1 MDFLEF
7 DELSINEQH
16 VMPRP
21 HSHDYYELYFL
32 IDGEREFFIENKMF
46 IVPKNTLVV
55 VPPFC
60 IHKTEGGPYRRININ
75 VSPNLLSKSQNE
87 FLLNATKNIAVK
99 INDEYRDLIVR
110 LLSEG
115 AKIQS
120 VNIKSKREYL
130 LSLAKTILLFLSV
143 QESVSL
149 SLASSAYSMKAV
161 SPEVLKIIY
170 YINTHY
176 SQPITLKILCD
187 VFFMSKV
194 SLCKKFKEVMNC
206 SIMEYVMRIR
216 LNKAKVLLRDTDKSI
231 EEVAFEC
238 GFSSANYFG
247 LTFKKEIGLS
257 PLNYKKTR

>member
-1 MDFLEF
+1 MEFLEF
-7 DELSINEQH
+7 DEVSTATQYT
-16 VMPRP
+16 MSQP

-32 IDGEREFFIENKMF
+32 LDGEREFFIENKMF

-60 IHKTEGGPYRRININ
+60 AHKTEGGPYHRININ
-75 VSPNLLSKSQNE
+75 ISPNLLNDAQNE
-87 FLLNATKNIAVK
+87 FLIKSADNIAVK
-99 INDEYRDLIVR
+99 INNEYKDLIVK

-120 VNIKSKREYL
+120 INIKSKKEYL
-130 LSLAKTILLFLSV
+130 LSLAKSIILFISL

-149 SLASSAYSMKAV
+149 SLASSAYSMKSV

-176 SQPITLKILCD
+176 NQSICLKDLCNA
-187 VFFMSKV
+187 FFMSKV
-194 SLCKKFKEVMNC
+194 SLCKKFKDVMNC

-216 LNKAKVLLRDTDKSI
+216 LNKAKELLRNTNKNI

-247 LTFKKEIGLS
+247 LIFKKEIGLS

>member
-7 DELSINEQH
+7 DEIAVNEQH

-32 IDGEREFFIENKMF
+32 LDGEREFFIENKMF

-75 VSPNLLSKSQNE
+75 ISPNLLDKTQNE
-87 FLLNATKNIAVK
+87 FLQSATESIAVK
-99 INDEYRDLIVR
+99 INDEYRGLITR

-115 AKIQS
+115 SKIQS
-120 VNIKSKREYL
+120 VNIKSKKDYL

-149 SLASSAYSMKAV
+149 SLASSSYSMKTV

-176 SQPITLKILCD
+176 NQQITLKKLCEI
-187 VFFMSKV
+187 FFMSKV
-194 SLCKKFKEVMNC
+194 SLCKKFKDVMNC

-216 LNKAKVLLRDTDKSI
+216 LNKAKVMLRDTTKSI

>member
-1 MDFLEF
+1 M
-7 DELSINEQH
+7 S
-16 VMPRP
+16 
-21 HSHDYYELYFL
+21 
-32 IDGEREFFIENKMF
+32 
-46 IVPKNTLVV
+46 
-55 VPPFC
+55 PPFC

-75 VSPNLLSKSQNE
+75 VSPNLLTKSQNE

>member
-7 DELSINEQH
+7 DEISATTKCT
-16 VMPRP
+16 MPQP

-32 IDGEREFFIENKMF
+32 LDGKREFFIENKMF

-55 VPPFC
+55 VPPFHV
-60 IHKTEGGPYRRININ
+60 HKTEGGPYHRININ
-75 VSPNLLSKSQNE
+75 VSPSLLDKNQNE
-87 FLLNATKNIAVK
+87 FLMKAAESIAFK
-99 INDEYRDLIVR
+99 INDDYKDVIIK
-110 LLSEG
+110 LLEEG
-115 AKIQS
+115 AKVQS
-120 VNIKSKREYL
+120 INIKSKKDYL
-130 LSLAKTILLFLSV
+130 LSLAKSIILFLSL
-143 QESVSL
+143 QNSVSL

-176 SQPITLKILCD
+176 NQPITLKILCD

-194 SLCKKFKEVMNC
+194 SLCKKFKDVMNC

-216 LNKAKVLLRDTDKSI
+216 LNKAKVLLRNTTKSI

-247 LTFKKEIGLS
+247 LIFKKEIGLS

>member
-7 DELSINEQH
+7 DEMSATTQYT
-16 VMPRP
+16 MPQP

-32 IDGEREFFIENKMF
+32 LDGEREFFIENKMF

-60 IHKTEGGPYRRININ
+60 VHKTEGGPYRRININ
-75 VSPNLLSKSQNE
+75 ISPNLLNKTQNDYLE
-87 FLLNATKNIAVK
+87 KATDSIAVK
-99 INDEYRDLIVR
+99 INNEYRDIIVR
-110 LLSEG
+110 LLTEG
-115 AKIQS
+115 AKVQS
-120 VNIKSKREYL
+120 INIKSKNDYL
-130 LSLAKTILLFLSV
+130 ISLTKSILLFLSL
-143 QESVSL
+143 QDSVSL
-149 SLASSAYSMKAV
+149 SLASSAYSMKTV

-176 SQPITLKILCD
+176 NQPITLKVLCD
-187 VFFMSKV
+187 IFFMSKV
-194 SLCKKFKEVMNC
+194 SLCIKFKDVMSC

-216 LNKAKVLLRDTDKSI
+216 LNKAKVLLRNTSKSI

-247 LTFKKEIGLS
+247 LIFKKEIGLS

>member
-7 DELSINEQH
+7 DELSATKKH
-16 VMPRP
+16 VMPQT

-32 IDGEREFFIENKMF
+32 LDGEREFFIENKMF
-46 IVPKNTLVV
+46 IVQKNTLVV

-60 IHKTEGGPYRRININ
+60 VHKTEGGPYRRININ
-75 VSPNLLSKSQNE
+75 VSPNLLNKTENE
-87 FLLNATKNIAVK
+87 FLQKATENIAVK
-99 INDEYRDLIVR
+99 ISEKYRDIITR

-115 AKIQS
+115 AKVQS
-120 VNIKSKREYL
+120 VNIKNKKDSL
-130 LSLAKTILLFLSV
+130 LAVLKTILLFLSQ

-176 SQPITLKILCD
+176 NQTITLKNLCEI
-187 VFFMSKV
+187 FFMSKV
-194 SLCKKFKEVMNC
+194 SLCKKFKDVMNC

-216 LNKAKVLLRDTDKSI
+216 LNKAKVLLRDTNKSI

-247 LTFKKEIGLS
+247 LIFKKEIGLS

>member
-7 DELSINEQH
+7 DEFFASTKS
-16 VMPRP
+16 VMPQP

-32 IDGEREFFIENKMF
+32 LDGEREFFIENKMF

-60 IHKTEGGPYRRININ
+60 VHKTEGGPYRRININ
-75 VSPNLLSKSQNE
+75 VSPNLLDKTQNE
-87 FLLNATKNIAVK
+87 FLLKAAESIAFK
-99 INDEYRDLIVR
+99 ISNEYKDLISR

-115 AKIQS
+115 AKVQS
-120 VNIKSKREYL
+120 INIKSKKEYL
-130 LSLAKTILLFLSV
+130 LSITKSIILFLSL

-149 SLASSAYSMKAV
+149 SLASSAYSLKSV
-161 SPEVLKIIY
+161 SPEALKIIY

-176 SQPITLKILCD
+176 NQQITLENLCNK
-187 VFFMSKV
+187 FFMSKV
-194 SLCKKFKEVMNC
+194 SLCKKFKDVMNC

-216 LNKAKVLLRDTDKSI
+216 LNKAKGLLRNTNKSI

-247 LTFKKEIGLS
+247 LIFKKEIGLS

>member
-7 DELSINEQH
+7 DELSVTQKH
-16 VMPRP
+16 VMPQP

-32 IDGEREFFIENKMF
+32 LDGEREFFIENKMF
-46 IVPKNTLVV
+46 IVPKNTLIV

-60 IHKTEGGPYRRININ
+60 IHKTEGGPYHRININ
-75 VSPNLLSKSQNE
+75 VSPSLLNKTENE
-87 FLLNATKNIAVK
+87 FLLKARENIAVK
-99 INDEYRDLIVR
+99 ITEDYRDLIVK
-110 LLSEG
+110 LLTEG
-115 AKIQS
+115 SKIQS
-120 VNIKSKREYL
+120 INIKSKKDSL
-130 LSLAKTILLFLSV
+130 LALTKTIILFLSM

-149 SLASSAYSMKAV
+149 TLASSAYSMKYV

-176 SQPITLKILCD
+176 NQPVTLKTLCD
-187 VFFMSKV
+187 YFFMSKV

-216 LNKAKVLLRDTDKSI
+216 LNKAKELLRDSSKSV
-231 EEVAFEC
+231 EDVAFEC

-247 LTFKKEIGLS
+247 LIFKKEIGLS

>member
-7 DELSINEQH
+7 DELAVTQKH
-16 VMPRP
+16 VMPQP

-32 IDGEREFFIENKMF
+32 LDGEREFFIENKMF
-46 IVPKNTLVV
+46 MVPKNTLIV

-60 IHKTEGGPYRRININ
+60 IHKTEGGPYHRININ
-75 VSPNLLSKSQNE
+75 VSPSLLNKTENE
-87 FLLNATKNIAVK
+87 FLLKARDNIAVK
-99 INDEYRDLIVR
+99 ITDDYKELIIK
-110 LLSEG
+110 LLTEG

-120 VNIKSKREYL
+120 VNIKSKKDSL
-130 LSLAKTILLFLSV
+130 LALTKTIILFLSM

-149 SLASSAYSMKAV
+149 TLASSAYSMKYV

-176 SQPITLKILCD
+176 NQQITLKSLCD
-187 VFFMSKV
+187 YFFMSKV

-216 LNKAKVLLRDTDKSI
+216 LNKAKVLLRDSSKSI
-231 EEVAFEC
+231 EDVAFEC

-247 LTFKKEIGLS
+247 LIFKKEIGLS

>member
-7 DELSINEQH
+7 DEISVPQKH
-16 VMPRP
+16 VMPQP

-32 IDGEREFFIENKMF
+32 IDGTREFFIENKMF
-46 IVPKNTLVV
+46 IIPQNTLVV

-75 VSPNLLSKSQNE
+75 ISPNLLNETENE
-87 FLLNATKNIAVK
+87 FLKKANDKIAVK
-99 INDEYRDLIVR
+99 LSNEYKELITR

-115 AKIQS
+115 AKVQS
-120 VNIKSKREYL
+120 VNIKSKKDYL
-130 LSLAKTILLFLSV
+130 LSLAKTIILFLSL

-149 SLASSAYSMKAV
+149 SLASSSYSLKYV

-170 YINTHY
+170 YLNTHY
-176 SQPITLKILCD
+176 SQPITLKKLCD
-187 VFFMSKV
+187 EFYMSKV
-194 SLCKKFKEVMNC
+194 SLCKKFKDVMNC

-216 LNKAKVLLRDTDKSI
+216 LNKSKVLLRDTNKSI

-247 LTFKKEIGLS
+247 LIFKKEIGLS

>member
-75 VSPNLLSKSQNE
+75 VSPNLLTKSQNE

>member
-7 DELSINEQH
+7 DELSVTEKH
-16 VMPRP
+16 VMPQP

-32 IDGEREFFIENKMF
+32 LDGEREFFIENKMF
-46 IVPKNTLVV
+46 IVPKNTLIV

-60 IHKTEGGPYRRININ
+60 IHKTEGGPYHRININ
-75 VSPNLLSKSQNE
+75 VSPSLLNKTENE
-87 FLLNATKNIAVK
+87 FLIKARENIAVK
-99 INDEYRDLIVR
+99 ITDDYKELIVK
-110 LLSEG
+110 LLTEG
-115 AKIQS
+115 SKIQS
-120 VNIKSKREYL
+120 VNIRSKKDSL
-130 LSLAKTILLFLSV
+130 LALTKTIILFLSM

-149 SLASSAYSMKAV
+149 TLASSSYSMKYV

-176 SQPITLKILCD
+176 NQQITLKSLCD
-187 VFFMSKV
+187 YFFMSKV

-216 LNKAKVLLRDTDKSI
+216 LNKAKVLLRDSSKSI
-231 EEVAFEC
+231 EDVAFEC

-247 LTFKKEIGLS
+247 LIFKKEIGLS